1 MGLGRKMGAEFL
13 GSFWLVHGGVGA
25 AVFAERFPEVGVG
38 FIGVSLAFGFAVLT
52 MGYAIGHIS
61 GSHLNPTVSIGLFVG
76 GRFERRELLP
86 YLVAQFLGA
95 IVAAALLY
103 LVITERANPEIG
115 RFAAN
120 GYGAHS
126 PGGYSMI
133 AALTSE
139 SVMAFGFVFII
150 LGATD
155 KRARNPALAPIV
167 AGLALTVIH
176 LVALPSDYASVNPAR
191 STATAVFKGGWALE
205 QLWLFFAAPLGGA
218 VLAGLAYKLIAGTT
232 EAPELPSPRSPT

>member
-1 MGLGRKMGAEFL
+1 MSLGKKMGAEFL
-13 GSFWLVHGGVGA
+13 GSFWLVHSGVGA

-76 GRFERRELLP
+76 GRFDRRDLLP
-86 YLVAQFLGA
+86 YVAAQFLGA
-95 IVAAALLY
+95 ITAGALLY
-103 LVITERANPEIG
+103 LVATERADPEIG

-139 SVMAFGFVFII
+139 TVMSFGFVFIV

-155 KRARNPALAPIV
+155 KRGRSPALVPIV

-176 LVALPSDYASVNPAR
+176 LVGLPIDYASVNPAR
-191 STATAVFKGGWALE
+191 STATAVFKGGWAME
-205 QLWLFFAAPLGGA
+205 QLWLFFVAPLGGA
-218 VLAGLAYKLIAGTT
+218 VLAGLGYNLLARPS
-232 EAPELPSPRSPT
+232 APS